1 MTYRLYTGVFL
12 RRPHGAEGT
21 PAPGKQRATVSPAG
35 TRKRGGARRAAAAAV
50 PNVSAVPCDTR
61 WRRVSAPGTAPLR
74 RCVAARGSPTG
85 KRYHYCL
92 KALDCDEK
100 PHLRLRVPALRPAEV
115 RVGQPRQL

>member
-50 PNVSAVPCDTR
+50 PNVSAVTLQHP
-61 WRRVSAPGTAPLR
+61 
-74 RCVAARGSPTG
+74 VAQG
-85 KRYHYCL
+85 KRPGHR
-92 KALDCDEK
+92 AAT
-100 PHLRLRVPALRPAEV
+100 ALRGCTRLAD
-115 RVGQPRQL
+115 RQAIPLLPQST

>member
-1 MTYRLYTGVFL
+1 M
-12 RRPHGAEGT
+12 
-21 PAPGKQRATVSPAG
+21 SPAG

-50 PNVSAVPCDTR
+50 PNVSAVTLRHPVAQGKRPGHRAATALRGCTR
-61 WRRVSAPGTAPLR
+61 L
-74 RCVAARGSPTG
+74 AAG

-115 RVGQPRQL
+115 RVDSHGSCGWSAG